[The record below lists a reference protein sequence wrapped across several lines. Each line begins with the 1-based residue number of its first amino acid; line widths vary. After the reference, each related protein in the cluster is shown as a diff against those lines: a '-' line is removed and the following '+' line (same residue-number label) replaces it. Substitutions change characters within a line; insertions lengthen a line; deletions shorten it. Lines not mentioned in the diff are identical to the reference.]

1 MATSYKFGD
10 EISSSSEDMNASN
23 VSRNACVVSVPRYVD
38 GGDVCEA
45 TLLEMHNSSHIDEG
59 YKFPEW
65 MSGGNGRK
73 MKPYA
78 GKVSPSVMVSFFTFL
93 HNYFIN
99 NRSHYNELE

>member
-1 MATSYKFGD
+1 MAMSYEFGD
-10 EISSSSEDMNASN
+10 EISSSFEDMSASN
-23 VSRNACVVSVPRYVD
+23 VSSNACVVSVPRYVD

-45 TLLEMHNSSHIDEG
+45 TLLEMHNSPHTDEG

-78 GKVSPSVMVSFFTFL
+78 GKVSPSVIIHVLQFNT
-93 HNYFIN
+93 NTCIQ
-99 NRSHYNELE
+99 